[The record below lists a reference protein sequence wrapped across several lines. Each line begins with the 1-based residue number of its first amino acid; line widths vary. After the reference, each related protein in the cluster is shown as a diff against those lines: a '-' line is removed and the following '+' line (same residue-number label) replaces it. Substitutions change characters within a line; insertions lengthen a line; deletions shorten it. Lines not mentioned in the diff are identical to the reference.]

1 MFNKSNTN
9 KPFSLNLN
17 PDTLPDVSLE
27 HDSTTDEVHLK
38 FFNVDD
44 EVVLDLWGQLNDVGP
59 ILSGLS
65 TIAQYRALLVGIDE
79 AVAKN
84 DLAGA
89 VECFNALKS
98 LQLTPEF
105 SRVFENVD
113 ITTSDS
119 RAGIASVRQPEEG
132 SRACGS
138 RAGDPPEQGSQRD
151 VIGFDALTGE
161 EAEALLALLD
171 QKFNGK

>member
-9 KPFSLNLN
+9 EPFSLNLN

-27 HDSTTDEVHLK
+27 HDSTTNEVHIK

-59 ILSGLS
+59 IISGLS
-65 TIAQYRALLVGIDE
+65 IIAKYRALLVGVDE

-98 LQLTPEF
+98 LRLTSEF
-105 SRVFENVD
+105 GRVFENVEVK
-113 ITTSDS
+113 TNES
-119 RAGIASVRQPEEG
+119 PKK
-132 SRACGS
+132 
-138 RAGDPPEQGSQRD
+138 DPGREQGPLLSESD
-151 VIGFDALTGE
+151 IAVLVGKDAET
-161 EAEALLALLD
+161 LLATLD
-171 QKFNGK
+171 EMFNGK

>member
-9 KPFSLNLN
+9 EPFSLNLN

-27 HDSTTDEVHLK
+27 HDSTTNEVHIK

-59 ILSGLS
+59 IISGLS
-65 TIAQYRALLVGIDE
+65 TIAKYRALLVGIDE
-79 AVAKN
+79 AVAKH

-105 SRVFENVD
+105 GRVFENVEVKTNESPKED
-113 ITTSDS
+113 PER
-119 RAGIASVRQPEEG
+119 RAEREQEPLLSESGIAV
-132 SRACGS
+132 
-138 RAGDPPEQGSQRD
+138 
-151 VIGFDALTGE
+151 LTGE
-161 EAEALLALLD
+161 KAEALLAMLD
-171 QKFNGK
+171 EKFNGK